1 MTTSTPS
8 AQAPHALSVARAVL
22 HERLDASAT
31 RPALVVIAVPGSQYQ
46 LHLRP
51 EGPITTEVGKR
62 IMGTITCQAR
72 RVDRTVTGGR
82 FVEPV
87 YGRPRRIQGVVLAID
102 ASSNALVINAGGGVV
117 VDALPL
123 PIVCKLTD
131 PRQKATDYTPGD
143 FVGFDVLDGATF
155 RQT

>member
-1 MTTSTPS
+1 MPS
-8 AQAPHALSVARAVL
+8 VSHARGVL
-22 HERLDASAT
+22 HEKIDASAT
-31 RPALVVIAVPGSQYQ
+31 KPALVVFAVPGSHYQ

-51 EGPITTEVGKR
+51 EGAVMCEVGKR
-62 IMGTITCQAR
+62 LVGTITCQAR

-87 YGRPRRIQGVVLAID
+87 YGRPRRVQGTVMALD
-102 ASSNALVINAGGGVV
+102 ARLNALVVNAGGGVA
-117 VDALPL
+117 VDGLPL

-131 PRQKATDYTPGD
+131 ARQKAADYAVGD

-155 RQT
+155 RQS